1 VEPQAISLEVLRE
14 KYARHGETCAEEIFA
29 RVADALAA
37 AEQSPDEW
45 RPLFFSALESGF
57 IPAGRIMSAAGT
69 GMQATL
75 INCFVQPV
83 GDSVSEETDG
93 KPGIYTALAEAA
105 ETMRRGGGVG
115 YDFSAIRPRGARVHT
130 TESRASGPVSYMRV
144 FDRSCET
151 VESAGSRR
159 GAQMGILRCEHPDI
173 FEFVRA
179 KDRPGELTNF
189 NLSVALNE
197 DFMRAVETDGP
208 WELTH
213 RAEPS
218 PEQQCEGAYLR
229 GDGLWVYR
237 SVPARELWE
246 LIMRSTYDH
255 AEPGVLFIDRM
266 NRENNLSYCERIEAT
281 NPCVT
286 ADTWVMTA
294 NGARQVRDLID
305 RPFEAVVDGECH
317 PTESQ
322 GFFFTGDK
330 PVLRLSTAEGH
341 TLRLTANHPVLRV
354 SRMTRHLR
362 ETEWVKAGELRPHD
376 KIVLHDHRALSSW
389 DGAHTEAEGYLIGL
403 LIGGGTLTRDKAIL
417 SVWDAAAS
425 KVANGGG
432 SVPSAGVAGVMRAA
446 ELAARTLLHR
456 TDFNGWQTTMEGR
469 GEYRMATGAL
479 HTLALELGLTPG
491 DKRLTAPLETTS
503 SAFHRGLLRGMF
515 DADGS
520 VQGSHQNGV
529 SIRLPQTDLG
539 NLQTVQRMLLRLGVA
554 STIHQNRRPG
564 GTKVLP
570 DGEGGAKGHSCQA
583 AHELIISGENVVR
596 YAERIGFADSDKM
609 DRLTALL
616 QRYRHTRH
624 AERFIATV
632 QSLEDDGMEAVYD
645 VTVADVHAFDANGL
659 YVHNCAE
666 QPLPA
671 YGCCCLGSLDLTRF
685 VSRPFTP
692 EAAFEA
698 ERLAEVATIAVRM
711 LDNVLDTTYW
721 PLAQQRQEAQAKR
734 RIGLGF
740 TGLGD
745 ALAMLGLRYDSAA
758 ARDMAAGIA
767 RRLRDAAY
775 LASTALAREK
785 GAFPLFEAEPYL
797 ASPFVAG
804 LPEPLRARIRESGI
818 RNSHLLSIAPT
829 GTISLAFADNT
840 SNGIEPPYAWTY
852 LRKKRE
858 PDGSTREFPVEDHAY
873 RLYRATAGDRPLPPA
888 FVTALDISAL
898 DHMRMLAAV
907 QPFVDASISKTVN
920 VPAEYPYADFQH
932 LYLEAWKAGLKGL
945 ATYRP
950 NPVTGAVLEATPTTG
965 ISRPEFDESDPDRR
979 LRLDEVPTPALAS
992 LRWRRRPRP
1001 AAGNPAWSYLIDHP
1015 LGSFA
1020 VFIGHIEDHGNH
1032 PFEVWVTGAE
1042 QPRGLG
1048 ALAKSLSM
1056 DMRSND
1062 RGWLKTKLESL
1073 MKAHGDDGFDLPF
1086 PPSGRPVRVPSL
1098 VAGFARLIYYRCAEL
1113 GAFDTLADTPV
1124 VDALMSPKEPKT
1136 GPDGT
1141 LSWTVDIL
1149 NVATGDDFV
1158 MGLKELVLPNGQR
1171 RPYSMWL
1178 SGEYPRVLDG
1188 LCKSLSFDMRV
1199 IDPAWIGA
1207 KLRQLLDFP
1216 EPRGDFLARMP
1227 GTGRQR
1233 NYPSTVAYMAQL
1245 AIHRYAMLGLL
1256 DEQGRPLQ
1264 DMGLMDYESA
1274 GPETGE
1280 ARPPVLKGAR
1290 CPECGNDAVIRR
1302 DGCDFCTACG
1312 ALGGCG

>member
-1 VEPQAISLEVLRE
+1 MNPQPISLEVLLE
-14 KYARHGETCAEEIFA
+14 KYAKHGETGAEEIFA

-37 AEQSPDEW
+37 PEKSPDAW
-45 RPLFFSALESGF
+45 RPRFLSALESGF

-83 GDSVSEETDG
+83 GDSVSEEVDG
-93 KPGIYTALAEAA
+93 RPGIYTALAEAA

-115 YDFSAIRPRGARVHT
+115 YDFSAIRPKGARVHT

-151 VESAGSRR
+151 VESAGARR

-189 NLSVALNE
+189 NLSVALSE
-197 DFMRAVETDGP
+197 HFMQAVETDGL
-208 WELTH
+208 WDLTH

-218 PEQQCEGAYLR
+218 PEQQCEGAHLR
-229 GDGLWVYR
+229 EDGLWVYR
-237 SVPARELWE
+237 SVPARELWD

-266 NRENNLSYCERIEAT
+266 NRENNLGYCERIEAT
-281 NPCVT
+281 NP
-286 ADTWVMTA
+286 
-294 NGARQVRDLID
+294 
-305 RPFEAVVDGECH
+305 
-317 PTESQ
+317 
-322 GFFFTGDK
+322 
-330 PVLRLSTAEGH
+330 
-341 TLRLTANHPVLRV
+341 
-354 SRMTRHLR
+354 
-362 ETEWVKAGELRPHD
+362 
-376 KIVLHDHRALSSW
+376 
-389 DGAHTEAEGYLIGL
+389 
-403 LIGGGTLTRDKAIL
+403 
-417 SVWDAAAS
+417 
-425 KVANGGG
+425 
-432 SVPSAGVAGVMRAA
+432 
-446 ELAARTLLHR
+446 
-456 TDFNGWQTTMEGR
+456 
-469 GEYRMATGAL
+469 
-479 HTLALELGLTPG
+479 
-491 DKRLTAPLETTS
+491 
-503 SAFHRGLLRGMF
+503 
-515 DADGS
+515 
-520 VQGSHQNGV
+520 
-529 SIRLPQTDLG
+529 
-539 NLQTVQRMLLRLGVA
+539 
-554 STIHQNRRPG
+554 
-564 GTKVLP
+564 
-570 DGEGGAKGHSCQA
+570 
-583 AHELIISGENVVR
+583 
-596 YAERIGFADSDKM
+596 
-609 DRLTALL
+609 
-616 QRYRHTRH
+616 
-624 AERFIATV
+624 
-632 QSLEDDGMEAVYD
+632 
-645 VTVADVHAFDANGL
+645 
-659 YVHNCAE
+659 CAE

-671 YGCCCLGSLDLTRF
+671 YGCCCLGSLDLARF
-685 VSRPFTP
+685 VAHPFTP
-692 EAAFEA
+692 DAAFEA
-698 ERLAEVATIAVRM
+698 ERFAEVAAIAVRM
-711 LDNVLDTTYW
+711 LDNVLDATYW
-721 PLAQQRQEAQAKR
+721 PLERQREEAKAKR

-745 ALAMLGLRYDSAA
+745 ALAMLGLRYDSAE
-758 ARDMAAGIA
+758 ARDTAAGIG

-775 LASTALAREK
+775 LASVDLAQEK
-785 GAFPLFEAEPYL
+785 GAFPRFDAAPYL
-797 ASPFVAG
+797 ASPFIAG
-804 LPEPLRARIRESGI
+804 LPEPLRARIRKSGI

-829 GTISLAFADNT
+829 GTISLAFADNA

-852 LRKKRE
+852 VRKKRE
-858 PDGSTREFPVEDHAY
+858 ADGSTREYPVEDHAY
-873 RLYRATAGDRPLPPA
+873 RLYRAMAGERPLPSA

-907 QPFVDASISKTVN
+907 QPYIDSSISKTVN
-920 VPAEYPYADFQH
+920 VPADYPYADFQN

-950 NPVTGAVLEATPTTG
+950 NPVTGAILEAAPATG
-965 ISRPEFDESDPDRR
+965 VSRPEFDESDPDRR

-1001 AAGNPAWSYLIDHP
+1001 AGGNPAWSYLIDHP

-1020 VFIGHIEDHGNH
+1020 VFIGHVEDHGSH
-1032 PFEVWVTGAE
+1032 PFEVWVNGAE

-1062 RGWLKTKLESL
+1062 RGWLKAKLESL
-1073 MKAHGDDGFDLPF
+1073 MKAHGDDGFELPF
-1086 PPSGRPVRVPSL
+1086 PPDGRTVRVPSL

-1124 VDALMSPKEPKT
+1124 LNALMSPKEPKT

-1158 MGLKELVLPNGQR
+1158 MGLKELILPNGQR
-1171 RPYSMWL
+1171 RPYSIWL

-1199 IDPAWIGA
+1199 IDPAWVGA

-1216 EPRGDFLARMP
+1216 EPRGDFLARIP
-1227 GTGRQR
+1227 GSGRQR
-1233 NYPSTVAYMAQL
+1233 NYPSTVAYMARL

-1256 DEQGRPLQ
+1256 DEEGQPLQ

-1274 GPETGE
+1274 GPEIRRAKT
-1280 ARPPVLKGAR
+1280 PFLKGAR